1 MSAIGSFIR
10 SSRLARQWGDVDLA
24 RLTGL
29 SVEQVR
35 DHEDGLLLIA
45 YDIRRRYAVAMGLS
59 IEQFED
65 CWRRHMNR
73 LMVTVAAPGK
83 IPVIN
88 LSPASEPRNYEEY
101 GPDSGLGYT
110 YVDRSPGQDDPT
122 LFGVVVVGRSMTN
135 PAGEPSIHEGDLV
148 ICRPAQRLDEVSD
161 GSAVHV
167 RFGPVRQHTCTIKCL
182 YRMADGLL
190 ELRPYNPDFASLLS
204 PVEDIS
210 RLSLIVEC
218 RRLWHP
224 PPRRRVVV
232 DEFAQLRGE
241 DGDRGSN

>member
-10 SSRLARQWGDVDLA
+10 SSRLARQWGEADLA
-24 RLTGL
+24 RLAGL

-35 DHEDGLLLIA
+35 GHEEGAALIA
-45 YDIRRRYAVAMGLS
+45 YDIRRRYARALGLS

-73 LMVTVAAPGK
+73 LLLTVAAPGK

-88 LSPASEPRNYEEY
+88 LSPASEPRNYEEF
-101 GPDSGLGYT
+101 GPDSGLGFT
-110 YVDRSPGQDDPT
+110 YVDRSPGQDDAT

-135 PAGEPSIHEGDLV
+135 PAGEPSIDEGDLV
-148 ICRPAQRLDEVSD
+148 ICRPAQRLEEVPD

-167 RFGPVRQHTCTIKCL
+167 RFGPARQHTCTIKSL

-190 ELRPYNPDFASLLS
+190 ELRPYNPNFTSLLTS
-204 PVEDIS
+204 VDEIA
-210 RLSLIVEC
+210 RLSLIIEC

-232 DEFAQLRGE
+232 DEFAQLRRE
-241 DGDRGSN
+241 DAGR